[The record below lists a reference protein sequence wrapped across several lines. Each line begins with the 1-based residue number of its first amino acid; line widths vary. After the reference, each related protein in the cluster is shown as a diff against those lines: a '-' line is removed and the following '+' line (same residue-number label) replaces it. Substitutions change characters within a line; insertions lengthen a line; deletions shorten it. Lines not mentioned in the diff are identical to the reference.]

1 MARQRERFERTDVPR
16 DNPHRNTIA
25 AVVLVVVFVAVG
37 VVVSI
42 AWRRAQ
48 AQSHLGDSSLSSS
61 VSKTST
67 VSDLGYTVSSD
78 SFMGVLL
85 LTTDNLD
92 ASETGGAN
100 LSSAELLVYDETAAT
115 GKLVSIPTDV
125 KVSYNGQDTTLAE
138 LFNSSGSSA
147 CVSPLST
154 AANLPVTHVIVSTSE
169 VWDEVRSLSGAG
181 VNSLISRASDFLSS
195 IRTDMS
201 SQDILDL
208 AEKVQSAGTDGLAKV
223 DAPVVDETTTDE
235 NGNAVSTGYRVIDQ
249 ASLGLAVGTLVSNE
263 G

>member
-1 MARQRERFERTDVPR
+1 
-16 DNPHRNTIA
+16 
-25 AVVLVVVFVAVG
+25 
-37 VVVSI
+37 
-42 AWRRAQ
+42 
-48 AQSHLGDSSLSSS
+48 
-61 VSKTST
+61 
-67 VSDLGYTVSSD
+67 
-78 SFMGVLL
+78 MGVLL

-92 ASETGGAN
+92 ASASGGAN

-138 LFNSSGSSA
+138 LFSASGAAA

-154 AANLPVTHVIVSTSE
+154 AANLPVTHVIVSTSA
-169 VWDEVRSLSGAG
+169 VWDEVRSLAGVG
-181 VNSLISRASDFLSS
+181 VNSLIGRATEFLSS

-201 SQDILDL
+201 SQEILDL
-208 AEKVQSAGTDGLAKV
+208 AEKVQSAGTDGLSKV
-223 DAPVVDETTTDE
+223 DAPMVDETTTDE
-235 NGNAVSTGYRVIDQ
+235 SGNAVSTGYRVIDQ